1 MSDTASPDRSRV
13 RIVLCDRRT
22 HIINSIKTAL
32 NREGFERVDLART
45 LPELRSQVMSGL
57 PDLIVADVDVAE
69 EGGGDTL
76 ELIRRMRNGEEGP
89 NPFIVV
95 VVTSWRHEATVVK
108 RAVNAGVDDVLLSPI
123 SPGQLLG
130 RIEIMIKDRKPFI
143 VTSDY
148 IGPERRKDPKR
159 KSEIPNFVP
168 PNTLKMKIERKS
180 VLPEEVSALVEE
192 TLTEVNVERLRRIGI
207 QISFLVGLIDPAL
220 INGRMDDE
228 IKGYIHRL
236 KQTTIEAIRR
246 LYGTEFEAVAV
257 LCDSMLKVATRMDRA
272 PEAISHEDKQLIVP
286 LSLAITEAFNP
297 GRDREA
303 LIGEI
308 ATAIGGYLE
317 REAAKRAIANA
328 AATT

>member
-1 MSDTASPDRSRV
+1 MSDTATPYRSRV

-32 NREGFERVDLART
+32 NREGFERVELART
-45 LPELRSQVMSGL
+45 IGDLRSQMLTGL
-57 PDLIVADVDVAE
+57 PDLIVADVDVRE
-69 EGGGDTL
+69 EDGTDTL
-76 ELIRRMRNGEEGP
+76 DLIKRLRNGEEGP

-95 VVTSWRHEATVVK
+95 VVTSWRREATLVK
-108 RAVNAGVDDVLLSPI
+108 RAVNAGVDDVLLAPI
-123 SPGQLLG
+123 SPGQLIG

-159 KSEIPNFVP
+159 KSEIPSFIP
-168 PNTLKMKIERKS
+168 PNTLKMKVEQKLVRLDEIN
-180 VLPEEVSALVEE
+180 ALVEE
-192 TLTEVNVERLRRIGI
+192 TLAEVNTERLRRIGI

-220 INGRMDDE
+220 AEERMDDD
-228 IKGYIHRL
+228 IKGYIYRL
-236 KQTTIEAIRR
+236 KQTTLEAIRR
-246 LYGTEFEAVAV
+246 LSGTEFEAVAV
-257 LCDSMLKVATRMDRA
+257 LCDSMLKVATRMSRE
-272 PEAISHEDKQLIVP
+272 PEAISNEDKQLIVP

-303 LIGEI
+303 LVGEI

-317 REAAKRAIANA
+317 REAAKRAIENA
-328 AATT
+328 VGSV